1 MPYNSPAT
9 DAHMRDEE
17 QQWARVLARGDA
29 ARGMALVYVQKFCT
43 AVHEFE
49 PAYRAGAL
57 GDDALQHVRARLL
70 ARLDYCLEVMD
81 RNGLGLLPGTP
92 GLRDLRRRID
102 RAASLKAIID
112 LTDAIHAANHVLCE
126 ALEE

>member
-1 MPYNSPAT
+1 MPYQSPAQ

-17 QQWARVLARGDA
+17 QQWARVLSRGDA

-49 PAYRAGAL
+49 PAWRAGAL
-57 GDDALQHVRARLL
+57 GEEALEHVRARLL

-81 RNGLGLLPGTP
+81 RNGLGLVPGAP
-92 GLRDLRRRID
+92 GLRDLRRRVQE
-102 RAASLKAIID
+102 APSMEALMD
-112 LTDAIHAANHVLCE
+112 LADTIHAANHIVCE
-126 ALEE
+126 ALEA